1 MGLTLR
7 DDTGLRSTKAPLT
20 SAPDTDGS
28 PSHSHVA
35 TARGEAGR
43 KRYVVGVFVAPSAA
57 DDAIASLASG
67 ASEVLVI
74 SHSAPGRA
82 TDAAIEAGGR
92 VSFHHIDTSGPFAPE
107 FATMLGTWQPFAA
120 LGLSDR
126 SGAGELRHL
135 PGMQRLFQN
144 LVHHPATGAA
154 VIIVHAPVAEQQLLV
169 SRALLEAKCDILLTH
184 DVLQPPGRLEPAHP
198 DECCNTCT
206 SRSCGRID
214 PTPSDTS
221 DAYGPE
227 D

>member
-1 MGLTLR
+1 L
-7 DDTGLRSTKAPLT
+7 
-20 SAPDTDGS
+20 
-28 PSHSHVA
+28 HIA

-43 KRYVVGVFVAPSAA
+43 KRYVVGVFADPSAA
-57 DDAIASLASG
+57 DDASASLTSG

-74 SHSAPGRA
+74 SHAAPGRA
-82 TDAAIEAGGR
+82 TAAAIEAEGG
-92 VSFHHIDTSGPFAPE
+92 VSFHHIDTSGAFAPE
-107 FATMLGTWQPFAA
+107 FATMLGAWQPFAA

-126 SGAGELRHL
+126 SGMGEPHPL

-144 LVHHPATGAA
+144 LVHHLATGAA

-184 DVLQPPGRLEPAHP
+184 DVLQPPARLEPAHP
-198 DECCNTCT
+198 DGCCNTCT

-214 PTPSDTS
+214 PTPSETS
-221 DAYGPE
+221 DAHGPE